1 MEPYIIWLA
10 VLTVLVIVLIL
21 VINTMD
27 SKVTKLNAKQHNLEI
42 DNNYCRQD
50 VIINRDIIHNLEK
63 NLLKKINECNI
74 RLNML
79 ESEKSSIIKELKD
92 GQSNVGRLHK
102 MQNDL
107 RITLRDAQD
116 EIILLKDTNI
126 TLSNKLKKLKKKC

>member
-79 ESEKSSIIKELKD
+79 ESEKSSIIKELKNRQAD
-92 GQSNVGRLHK
+92 VSRLHK
-102 MQNDL
+102 IQND
-107 RITLRDAQD
+107 
-116 EIILLKDTNI
+116 
-126 TLSNKLKKLKKKC
+126 

>member
-79 ESEKSSIIKELKD
+79 ESEKSSIIKELKNRQAD
-92 GQSNVGRLHK
+92 VSRLHK
-102 MQNDL
+102 IQNDL
-107 RITLRDAQD
+107 RITLKDAQD